1 MVQGQQQLI
10 LNFEVPI
17 GNDMQ
22 LGISTGNS
30 GLYRNNNGAVYPYN
44 IGSLMS
50 VTGSS
55 ATSSNN
61 YYYFYYNIEVEI
73 PCEFS
78 NTVSFDCDGQGNCI
92 DPGNGNGLY
101 TNLNDCQNNCVLE
114 SFDCD
119 GLGNCFDP
127 GTGNGIY
134 LSLTDCQSNCIL
146 PSWDCDLEGNCFD
159 PGTGFGQFSS
169 LLDCQNNCHL
179 TNINDYSFNR
189 RIRYITD
196 LLGQKTSYKSN
207 KLLIYLFED
216 GTVRKK
222 IVIK

>member
-1 MVQGQQQLI
+1 M
-10 LNFEVPI
+10 
-17 GNDMQ
+17 
-22 LGISTGNS
+22 
-30 GLYRNNNGAVYPYN
+30 
-44 IGSLMS
+44 
-50 VTGSS
+50 
-55 ATSSNN
+55 
-61 YYYFYYNIEVEI
+61 
-73 PCEFS
+73 
-78 NTVSFDCDGQGNCI
+78 
-92 DPGNGNGLY
+92 Y
-101 TNLNDCQNNCVLE
+101 TNLIDCQNNCVLE

-189 RIRYITD
+189 RIRNITD